1 MCTNT
6 PSSYEYVSN
15 ETLLA
20 KILGVKEESIKGTF
34 SFGNY
39 NLRISNLKDFDYND
53 EEMIDKLEALL
64 ILYRRVYSKECRESK
79 VSVITCPQDAAAL
92 VMSVFKEQGLDPDK
106 EHFMIISLNVKNHVQ
121 AVDVI
126 SIGSQTASVVHQ
138 REVFISAIKNKA
150 VSIILAHNHP
160 SGDPTASQDD
170 VRLTKVIKKA
180 GKLLNI
186 YVMDHVIFD
195 VKKHTFESMKEQGS
209 I

>member
-20 KILGVKEESIKGTF
+20 KILGVKEECIKGNF

-39 NLRISNLKDFDYND
+39 NLRMSNLKDFDYSN
-53 EEMIDKLEALL
+53 EQMADKLEALL
-64 ILYRRVYSKECRESK
+64 TLYRRVYSKECRESK

-92 VMSVFKEQGLDPDK
+92 VMSVFKEHGLDPDK
-106 EHFMIISLNVKNHVQ
+106 EHFMMISLNVKNHVN

-138 REVFISAIKNKA
+138 REVFMSAIKNKA

-160 SGDPTASQDD
+160 SGDPTASKDD
-170 VRLTKVIKKA
+170 IRLTKIIKDA
-180 GKLLNI
+180 GKILDI

-195 VKKHTFESMKEQGS
+195 VRKHTFESMAEQGT